1 MLLQLYHATSDV
13 DLAALRF
20 VRVFVLAAD
29 AENQVHMQGDRDIP
43 DGFYTRNVVWKEAL
57 I

>member
-1 MLLQLYHATSDV
+1 MLLPRHARPKPHVAT
-13 DLAALRF
+13 LRF
-20 VRVFVLAAD
+20 VRVVVLAAD
-29 AENQVHMQGDRDIP
+29 AENQAHMQGDLDIA

>member
-1 MLLQLYHATSDV
+1 MLLQLHHATSDV
-13 DLAALRF
+13 GLAALRF
-20 VRVFVLAAD
+20 VRVVVLAAD
-29 AENQVHMQGDRDIP
+29 AENQAHMQGDRDIP